1 MTYCP
6 CKKHVVLKIAGI
18 VSNVKLLSLKHKTPS
33 AFSVVLDTYTENPM
47 NRGAKPFPGP
57 EKKTTIENVEKI
69 KRYAFHILPDKN
81 FNFPV
86 STKICRF
93 SAMQIDK

>member
-1 MTYCP
+1 M
-6 CKKHVVLKIAGI
+6 LKIAGI

-57 EKKTTIENVEKI
+57 EKNDR
-69 KRYAFHILPDKN
+69 KRRKN
-81 FNFPV
+81 Q
-86 STKICRF
+86 KICISYFTR
-93 SAMQIDK
+93 QKL

>member
-1 MTYCP
+1 M
-6 CKKHVVLKIAGI
+6 LKIAGI

-33 AFSVVLDTYTENPM
+33 ALSVVLDTYTENPM

-69 KRYAFHILPDKN
+69 KDMHFIFYQTKTLI
-81 FNFPV
+81 FPFQQKYV
-86 STKICRF
+86 DFQQCKLINRQQRGKWF
-93 SAMQIDK
+93 